1 MKSNSNIKPSAV
13 EYIGN
18 GKWHYNYNIIESEKD
33 GTTFY
38 DYDQIELKQEP
49 TYATAVSTIIRE
61 AYSECDEVAIINKFN
76 SYNLGLTTDESALSN
91 YKAFLSFVE
100 SIKSIVKKDL

>member
-18 GKWHYNYNIIESEKD
+18 GKWHYNYNIVESEKE

-38 DYDQIELKQEP
+38 DYDQIELKQKP
-49 TYATAVSTIIRE
+49 TYVIVVPAIIRE
-61 AYSECDEVAIINKFN
+61 AYSECDEMAIINKLN
-76 SYNLGLTTDESALSN
+76 SYNLGLITDESALSN

-100 SIKSIVKKDL
+100 NIKLIVKKDL

>member
-1 MKSNSNIKPSAV
+1 MKSNSNIKPSPV

-18 GKWHYNYNIIESEKD
+18 GKWHYNYNIVESEKD

-38 DYDQIELKQEP
+38 DYDQIELRQEP
-49 TYATAVSTIIRE
+49 TYAIVVSAIIRE
-61 AYSECDEVAIINKFN
+61 TYSECDEMAIINKFN
-76 SYNLGLTTDESALSN
+76 SYSIGLTTNVSAVSN

-100 SIKSIVKKDL
+100 SIKLIVKKDF